1 MEIIY
6 KLTAVVDDEVVFESE
21 YPDTTE
27 LQSELGKAEDIV
39 GLKLQ
44 EENICGLCHEMMT
57 ANCNNG
63 GCDE

>member
-1 MEIIY
+1 MDIIY
-6 KLTAVVDDEVVFESE
+6 KLTAIVDDEILFESD
-21 YPDTTE
+21 YPDTFE
-27 LQSELGKAEDIV
+27 LVSELGKAEDLV
-39 GLKLQ
+39 EKKLI